1 MRRMFLVAAA
11 LAAPLALASPLT
23 SGVAAPASRTIVP
36 APLVGTWGK
45 TVTLATWHK
54 SGVYGIA
61 GGHWT
66 MTIKK
71 DALTKLTLFAPPAP
85 AFPAFSNMRVSTSG
99 TSLVFGPTSNGDCPG
114 KGSYTW
120 KVSGST
126 LVVKVIKDGCSTRQ
140 VLMTAGT
147 WKRG

>member
-1 MRRMFLVAAA
+1 MRRMFLVATTLAAA
-11 LAAPLALASPLT
+11 LALALPLT
-23 SGVAAPASRTIVP
+23 SGVAAPASRTPVP

-54 SGVYGIA
+54 NGVYGDP
-61 GGHWT
+61 GGHWKI
-66 MTIKK
+66 TITK
-71 DALTKLTLFAPPAP
+71 AGLTTLFAPPP
-85 AFPAFSNMRVSTSG
+85 PVGYILTTMPVSTSG
-99 TSLVFGPTSNGDCPG
+99 TSLVFGPTADGVCPA

-126 LVVKVIKDGCSTRQ
+126 LVVKVVKDGCSPRR